1 MDWTDV
7 EKKFSRPPP
16 TPMVTTDEDIV
27 LLHET
32 SLKSISGFGPTTKAG
47 SPLHLKTRSWPF
59 LSTLL
64 FYFSSAIDWKFL

>member
-1 MDWTDV
+1 MDSTDV
-7 EKKFSRPPP
+7 EKKSSRSP

-27 LLHET
+27 LWHET

-64 FYFSSAIDWKFL
+64 FYFSSPIDWKFL